1 MSEVIIH
8 DESSG
13 YAKEINRI
21 FPLSNV
27 IRKLN
32 TWSKEDREHW
42 RDILLVTILHNT
54 SKTREEALE
63 SLKKIED
70 AIRRLKNDKY

>member
-1 MSEVIIH
+1 MSEVTIH
-8 DESSG
+8 DEDSG
-13 YAKEINRI
+13 YAKEINRV

-32 TWSKEDREHW
+32 TWNKEDRIHW

-54 SKTREEALE
+54 SKTKEEALE
-63 SLKKIED
+63 SLKKIEE
-70 AIRRLKNDKY
+70 AIRRLKNDKH

>member
-8 DESSG
+8 DEDSG
-13 YAKEINRI
+13 YAREINKI

-32 TWSKEDREHW
+32 TWDKEDRSHG

-63 SLKKIED
+63 SLKKIEE

>member
-8 DESSG
+8 DEDSG
-13 YAKEINRI
+13 YAKEINKI
-21 FPLSNV
+21 FPLSDV

-32 TWSKEDREHW
+32 TWPKEDRIHW

-54 SKTREEALE
+54 SKTQEETLE
-63 SLKKIED
+63 SLKKIEE
-70 AIRRLKNDKY
+70 AMRRLKK

>member
-8 DESSG
+8 DEDSG
-13 YAKEINRI
+13 YAKEINKV
-21 FPLSNV
+21 FPLSAV

-32 TWSKEDREHW
+32 NWSKEDRSHW

-54 SKTREEALE
+54 SKTKEEALE
-63 SLKKIED
+63 SLKKIDE
-70 AIRRLKNDKY
+70 AIRRLKNDKR